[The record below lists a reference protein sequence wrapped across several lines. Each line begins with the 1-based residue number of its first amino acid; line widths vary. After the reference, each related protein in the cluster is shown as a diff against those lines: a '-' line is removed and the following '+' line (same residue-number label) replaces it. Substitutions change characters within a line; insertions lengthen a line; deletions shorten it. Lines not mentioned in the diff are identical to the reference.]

1 MSKKIKIDSN
11 LYLKLSQRAS
21 EEGYSGADEFIIHIL
36 EGAVARS
43 QADEDKARAI
53 EKLKGLGYLG

>member
-1 MSKKIKIDSN
+1 MSQKIKIDSD

-21 EEGYSGADEFIIHIL
+21 EEGYSSTDEFIIHVL

-43 QADEDKARAI
+43 EADEDKARTI